1 MMGDRVTRSL
11 SMWAIAALIATIP
24 CAVNASEQ
32 VGQVVRTSVQVS
44 GQSGALTRGD
54 AIHRNERIRSN
65 ASGTG
70 AFIFEDGT
78 KLAVGPNSSI
88 VIDEF
93 VYRGGAK
100 FDKLVIGASRGT
112 LRWISGKS
120 DHSAY
125 QIMTPSGALGVRGT
139 AFDVYVGPDGVTAVT
154 LLNGAA
160 EFCNARGCESLRR
173 RCDFLLARPD
183 GSITR
188 PRGVVRDLGI
198 NRRADDVFPFLT
210 GKSGLPR
217 GFKANSSCAGLG
229 VNATGSGGSNSR
241 RERINNYQPSLPGNG
256 SRGGRDNNN
265 DNNNDNDNDNNT
277 NNDNINKP

>member
-1 MMGDRVTRSL
+1 MIGDRVSRSL
-11 SMWAIAALIATIP
+11 SMWAIAAVIATIP
-24 CAVNASEQ
+24 CAVSASEQ

-44 GQSGALTRGD
+44 GQSGALAKGD

-78 KLAVGPNSSI
+78 KLAVGPNSTI

-100 FDKLVIGASRGT
+100 IEKLVIGASRGT
-112 LRWISGKS
+112 MRWISGKS
-120 DHSAY
+120 DSSAY
-125 QIMTPSGALGVRGT
+125 QITTPSGALSVRGT
-139 AFDVYVGPDGVTAVT
+139 AFDVYIGPDGVTAVT
-154 LLNGAA
+154 LLNGGA
-160 EFCNARGCESLRR
+160 EFCTAQRCERLTR

-188 PRGVVRDLGI
+188 PKGVVRDLGL

-210 GKSGLPR
+210 GKAGLPR
-217 GFKANSSCAGLG
+217 GFKSNSGCAGLG
-229 VNATGSGGSNSR
+229 VNAPGLGGSNTG
-241 RERINNYQPSLPGNG
+241 RERTNNFQPSRPD
-256 SRGGRDNNN
+256 RGPNEGGG
-265 DNNNDNDNDNNT
+265 NNDNDNEGGYNT
-277 NNDNINKP
+277 DGYRD

>member
-1 MMGDRVTRSL
+1 MTGDRVSRSL
-11 SMWAIAALIATIP
+11 FMWSFAAIIATMPCGAIAA
-24 CAVNASEQ
+24 ER

-44 GQSGALTRGD
+44 GQAGVLTKGD

-100 FDKLVIGASRGT
+100 IEKLVIGASRGT

-120 DHSAY
+120 DSSAY
-125 QIMTPSGALGVRGT
+125 QIVTPSGALGVRGT

-160 EFCNARGCESLRR
+160 EFCNARGCENLRR

-183 GSITR
+183 GTITR
-188 PRGVVRDLGI
+188 PKGVVRDLGI

-217 GFKANSSCAGLG
+217 GFKSNSSCAGLG
-229 VNATGSGGSNSR
+229 REASGSGGGSPRQERSFKAPPSR
-241 RERINNYQPSLPGNG
+241 PDKPSERPDPPT
-256 SRGGRDNNN
+256 D
-265 DNNNDNDNDNNT
+265 NDNDNDKPSEPSRT
-277 NNDNINKP
+277 DN

>member
-1 MMGDRVTRSL
+1 MGDRVVRSL
-11 SMWAIAALIATIP
+11 SMWVFAAVFATLP
-24 CAVNASEQ
+24 CAVSASEQ

-44 GQSGALTRGD
+44 GQSGALAKGD
-54 AIHRNERIRSN
+54 AIHRNEQIRSN

-70 AFIFEDGT
+70 AFIFQDGT

-88 VIDEF
+88 VIDAF
-93 VYRGGAK
+93 VYRGGGK
-100 FDKLVIGASRGT
+100 IEKLAIGASRGT

-125 QIMTPSGALGVRGT
+125 QIRTPSGALSVRGT

-160 EFCNARGCESLRR
+160 EFCSARSCERLTR

-188 PRGVVRDLGI
+188 PKGVVRDLGL
-198 NRRADDVFPFLT
+198 NRRADDVFPFLS

-217 GFKANSSCAGLG
+217 GFKSNSSCAGLSA
-229 VNATGSGGSNSR
+229 NATRPGGSNSR
-241 RERINNYQPSLPGNG
+241 QERTNNVQPSLPDRG
-256 SRGGRDNNN
+256 SGGGRGN
-265 DNNNDNDNDNNT
+265 DDDDDNDNR
-277 NNDNINKP
+277 